1 MSLYSVH
8 NFPWL
13 ICIAVRLDW
22 RRGCTEAHHAVCT
35 IAKSLAANALMSKTK
50 TAITLYRALQKSAR
64 KIDAAF
70 MGLEVRRPLDKSGW
84 QTSAHEWSPP
94 TSSEAL

>member
-1 MSLYSVH
+1 
-8 NFPWL
+8 
-13 ICIAVRLDW
+13 
-22 RRGCTEAHHAVCT
+22 
-35 IAKSLAANALMSKTK
+35 MSKAK

-70 MGLEVRRPLDKSGW
+70 MGLEVRMPLDKNGW

-94 TSSEAL
+94 TASELSQQVAQLPLSKQRFC